1 MTKRIASLVA
11 AVLLLGSVL
20 AACAKSGDNGD
31 ASSSSPA
38 ASGGSG
44 ASSGASGEPVKI
56 KMFAVQEPNI
66 DLATNKFTLFAEE
79 KFNLKF
85 DFEAVPS
92 DGAKEKRQISLA
104 SGDYPDAYMLTAY
117 IDQFSQADLLKY
129 GKQGVLI
136 PLNGLIDQ
144 YAPNIK
150 KALDSNA
157 DFKAFAVAP
166 DGNIYGLPAYAQC
179 FHCSYPNKMWINTK
193 WLETLKLEM
202 PKTTEDFKKALEAF
216 KNGDPNGN
224 KQKDEVPLSGSTED
238 FGVRVVPY
246 LMNAFVY
253 DDDRN
258 HLLLSNGK
266 VGSAAVTPEWKEGL
280 AYIKSLYDEG
290 LIDPGAFTQNAEA
303 FKKIGE
309 NGDAQILGAGAG
321 MHPAIFV
328 NIDAGNKNAKDY
340 NPVPPLTGPNGV
352 SLTTHDGGGVSP
364 GAKFAITNKASKEAQ
379 IALIKLVDYMFTPE
393 GQTNAASGME
403 GIDWRKPKEGEVA
416 LGEGVT
422 PQVATIPAVEGEA
435 PRNAGWSGM
444 GHFYMPKEYRDSFV
458 QGTDIYDPANYER
471 RLYQATLLY
480 QGHEPKELFPLWAIW
495 LDPAEVDEASMLQT
509 NIRTYIDENSLQ
521 FVTGH
526 KSLDKDWDGYVK
538 GLKDLKL
545 DRYLEIL
552 QKAYDSSTFKR

>member
-1 MTKRIASLVA
+1 MLKKRMVSLLAIVLVLG
-11 AVLLLGSVL
+11 AVLS
-20 AACAKSGDNGD
+20 ACSKNGNGEGG
-31 ASSSSPA
+31 ASSPA
-38 ASGGSG
+38 ASG
-44 ASSGASGEPVKI
+44 SSSEAAAKPVNI

-66 DLATNKFTLFAEE
+66 DLATNKYTQFAEK
-79 KFNLKF
+79 KFNIKF
-85 DFEAVPS
+85 NFETVTS

-136 PLNGLIDQ
+136 PLNDLIDQ

-150 KALDSNA
+150 AALDSNA
-157 DFKAFAVAP
+157 DFKALSVSP
-166 DGNIYGLPAYAQC
+166 DGNIYGLPSYTQC

-193 WLETLKLEM
+193 WLTDLKLDM
-202 PKTTEDFKKALEAF
+202 PKTTEDFKKVLEAF
-216 KNGDPNGN
+216 KNEDPNHNGA
-224 KQKDEVPLSGSTED
+224 KDEVPLSGSIED
-238 FGVRVVPY
+238 YGVRVIPF

-258 HLLLSNGK
+258 HLLMKDGK
-266 VGSAAVTPEWKEGL
+266 VSSAATTEQWKQGL

-290 LIDPGAFTQNAEA
+290 LIDPGAFTQNSEA

-309 NGDAQILGAGAG
+309 NGSAQILGAGAG

-328 NIDAGNKNAKDY
+328 NIDVGNKNSKDY
-340 NPVPPLTGPNGV
+340 NPVPPLTGPGGIA
-352 SLTTHDGGGVSP
+352 LATHDGGGVSP
-364 GAKFAITNKASKEAQ
+364 GAKFAITNKASKDAQ
-379 IALIKLVDYMFTPE
+379 IALIKFVDYMYTPE

-422 PQVATIPAVEGEA
+422 PQFASIPAVEGEA

-444 GHFYMPKEYRDSFV
+444 GHFYQPKEYRDSFV
-458 QGTDIYDPANYER
+458 QGTDIYDSANYER

-480 QGHEPKELFPLWAIW
+480 QGHEPQELFPLWAIW
-495 LDPAEVDEASMLQT
+495 LDPSETDEASLLQT
-509 NIRTYIDENSLQ
+509 NIRTYIDENALQ
-521 FVTGH
+521 FITGH
-526 KSLDKDWDGYVK
+526 KNLDKDWDGYLK

-552 QKAYDSSTFKR
+552 QKAYDGSTFK

>member
-1 MTKRIASLVA
+1 MKKRIVSLLALVLIASM
-11 AVLLLGSVL
+11 VL
-20 AACAKSGDNGD
+20 AACSKNNNDGGK
-31 ASSSSPA
+31 SSSSAPSD
-38 ASGGSG
+38 SGSSAVSEQPSG
-44 ASSGASGEPVKI
+44 PVKI

-66 DLATNKFTLFAEE
+66 DLATNKFTKFAEE
-79 KFNLKF
+79 KFNIKF
-85 DFEAVPS
+85 TFEAVPS

-117 IDQFSQADLLKY
+117 VDQFSQADLLKY

-136 PLNGLIDQ
+136 PLNDLIKE
-144 YAPNIK
+144 YAPNIQA
-150 KALDSNA
+150 ALDSNA
-157 DFKAFAVAP
+157 DLKAFSVAP
-166 DGNIYGLPAYAQC
+166 DGNIYGLPAYTQC

-193 WLETLKLEM
+193 WLDNLKLEM
-202 PKTTEDFKKALEAF
+202 PKTTEDFKKVLEAF
-216 KNGDPNGN
+216 KNGDPNQNGA
-224 KQKDEVPLSGSTED
+224 KDEVPLSGSTED
-238 FGVRVVPY
+238 FGVRVVPF

-258 HLLLSNGK
+258 HLLLQDGK
-266 VGSAAVTPEWKEGL
+266 VGSAATTEAWKQGL
-280 AYIKSLYDEG
+280 TYIKSLYDEG

-328 NIDAGNKNAKDY
+328 NIDVGNKNSKDY
-340 NPVPPLTGPNGV
+340 NPVTPLIGPSGQ
-352 SLTTHDGGGVSP
+352 SLATHDGGGVSP
-364 GAKFAITNKASKEAQ
+364 GAKFALTNKASKEAQ
-379 IALIKLVDYMFTPE
+379 ISMIRLVDYMFTTE
-393 GQTNAASGME
+393 GQTNAASGLE
-403 GIDWRKPKEGEVA
+403 GIDWRKPKDGEVA

-458 QGTDIYDPANYER
+458 QGTDIYESANYER

-495 LDPAEVDEASMLQT
+495 LDPADVDEASILQT
-509 NIRTYIDENSLQ
+509 NIRTFIDENALQ
-521 FVTGH
+521 FITGH
-526 KSLDKDWDGYVK
+526 KKLDKDWDGYIK
-538 GLKDLKL
+538 GLSDLKL
-545 DRYLEIL
+545 GRYLEIL
-552 QKAYDSSTFKR
+552 QKAYDGSTFKK

>member
-1 MTKRIASLVA
+1 MKKRIVSMLAF
-11 AVLLLGSVL
+11 VLMVSMVL
-20 AACAKSGDNGD
+20 AACSKNDNGN
-31 ASSSSPA
+31 ASSSAPS
-38 ASGGSG
+38 SGSG
-44 ASSGASGEPVKI
+44 AASEQSSEPVKV
-56 KMFAVQEPNI
+56 KLFAVQEPNI
-66 DLATNKFTLFAEE
+66 DLATNKFTKFAEE
-79 KFNLKF
+79 KFNIKF
-85 DFEAVPS
+85 NFETVPS

-117 IDQFSQADLLKY
+117 LDQFSQADLLKY

-136 PLNGLIDQ
+136 PLNDLIKE
-144 YAPNIK
+144 YAPNIQA
-150 KALDSNA
+150 ALDSNA
-157 DFKAFAVAP
+157 DLKAFSVAP
-166 DGNIYGLPAYAQC
+166 DGNIYGLPAYTQC

-193 WLETLKLEM
+193 WLDNLKLQM
-202 PKTTEDFKKALEAF
+202 PKTTEEFKKVLEAF
-216 KNGDPNGN
+216 KNDDPNGN
-224 KQKDEVPLSGSTED
+224 GKKDEVPLSGSTED
-238 FGVRVVPY
+238 FGVRVVPF

-258 HLLLSNGK
+258 HLVLKDGK
-266 VGSAAVTPEWKEGL
+266 VGSAATTEEWRQGL
-280 AYIKSLYDEG
+280 TYIKSLYDEG

-328 NIDAGNKNAKDY
+328 NIDVGNKNSKDY
-340 NPVPPLTGPNGV
+340 NPVTPLTGPNGV
-352 SLTTHDGGGVSP
+352 SLATHDGGGVSP
-364 GAKFAITNKASKEAQ
+364 GAKFAITNKASKDAQ
-379 IALIKLVDYMFTPE
+379 IAMIKLVDYMFTTE

-403 GIDWRKPKEGEVA
+403 GIDWRKPKDGEVA

-458 QGTDIYDPANYER
+458 QGTDIYDSANYER

-480 QGHEPKELFPLWAIW
+480 QGHEPKDLFPLWAIW

-509 NIRTYIDENSLQ
+509 NIRTYIDENALQ
-521 FVTGH
+521 FITGH
-526 KSLDKDWDGYVK
+526 KNLEKDWDGYVK
-538 GLKDLKL
+538 GLNDLKL
-545 DRYLEIL
+545 GRYLEIL
-552 QKAYDSSTFKR
+552 QKAYDGSTFKQ

>member
-1 MTKRIASLVA
+1 MVMTACSKNNN
-11 AVLLLGSVL
+11 GS
-20 AACAKSGDNGD
+20 N
-31 ASSSSPA
+31 ASSSAP
-38 ASGGSG
+38 
-44 ASSGASGEPVKI
+44 ASSGSSTASASETPAAPVNVKL
-56 KMFAVQEPNI
+56 FAVQEPNI
-66 DLATNKFTLFAEE
+66 DLKTNKFTLFAEE
-79 KFNLKF
+79 KFNIKF
-85 DFEAVPS
+85 NFETVPS

-136 PLNGLIDQ
+136 PLNDLIDQ

-150 KALDSNA
+150 AALEKNA
-157 DFKAFAVAP
+157 DFKAFSVAP
-166 DGNIYGLPAYAQC
+166 DGNIYGLPAYTQC

-193 WLETLKLEM
+193 WLEKLKLDM
-202 PKTTEDFKKALEAF
+202 PKTTEDFKKVLEAF

-224 KQKDEVPLSGSTED
+224 GAKDEVPLSGSTED
-238 FGVRVVPY
+238 FGVRIVPFF
-246 LMNAFVY
+246 MNAFVY

-258 HLLLSNGK
+258 HLLLKDGK
-266 VGSAAVTPEWKEGL
+266 VGSAAVTDEWKQGL
-280 AYIKSLYDEG
+280 TYIKSLYDEG

-328 NIDAGNKNAKDY
+328 NIDVGNKNSKDY
-340 NPVPPLTGPNGV
+340 NPVTPLTGPNGV
-352 SLTTHDGGGVSP
+352 SLATHDGGGVSP

-379 IALIKLVDYMFTPE
+379 IALIKLVDYMFTSE

-403 GIDWRKPKEGEVA
+403 GIDWRKPKDGEVA

-458 QGTDIYDPANYER
+458 QGTDIYDSANYER

-495 LDPAEVDEASMLQT
+495 LDPAETDEASMLQT
-509 NIRTYIDENSLQ
+509 NIRTYIDENALQ
-521 FVTGH
+521 FITGN

-552 QKAYDSSTFKR
+552 QKAYDGSTFKK